1 MNDPAPAPPGR
12 GADVLDAPGQD
23 QPGAGR
29 GGGDCEEPR
38 VRRDSKD
45 SGELGGSLGKKSGW
59 LSWVGSTKADR
70 TLVAVSLGHTV
81 TDWYPN
87 SLFIILPYLAAD
99 LGLTYSQVGVLM
111 GWNYFT
117 SFFVNLPG
125 GLIVDL
131 VGKTGALLGLAVA
144 LTGLP
149 YALLGFSTS
158 YATAILCITFVGI
171 GSNVWHPAALSFLAR
186 RYPTRKGLAMALHT
200 MGGNVGS
207 TCAPLAMGLALTVL
221 FWRRVLLLNFL
232 VGVPLGFVLWRLL
245 AKVEM
250 ARGEG
255 GLTALSLHEYGR
267 AVRTMARN
275 KGILLLCS
283 LGGLR
288 AMTSIG
294 LFTFL
299 PIYLA
304 HELQYSPAL
313 VGAYMTVVQGA
324 GILAS
329 PVSGVLSDR
338 RGRRPVLATGLVVTS
353 FLLAALALLKLQLFF
368 VLVLAV
374 LGFFLFSLQP
384 VILAWMMDIAPANL
398 GGTTVSALFG
408 IQSLFA
414 GFSPAICGFIADRF
428 GILYAFY
435 FLASTILAANALV
448 YLIPGGV
455 SGDSRG

>member
-1 MNDPAPAPPGR
+1 VGK
-12 GADVLDAPGQD
+12 DV
-23 QPGAGR
+23 
-29 GGGDCEEPR
+29 
-38 VRRDSKD
+38 
-45 SGELGGSLGKKSGW
+45 GW
-59 LSWVGSTKADR
+59 LAWVRGIKADR

-81 TDWYPN
+81 TDWFPN
-87 SLFIILPYLAAD
+87 SLFIILPYLATD

-125 GLIVDL
+125 GLIVDV
-131 VGKTGALLGLAVA
+131 VGKTGVLLGLAVA

-158 YATAILCITFVGI
+158 YATALLCITFVGI
-171 GSNVWHPAALSFLAR
+171 GSNLWHPAALSFLAR
-186 RYPTRKGLAMALHT
+186 RYPERKGLAMALHT

-207 TCAPLAMGLALTVL
+207 ACAPVTIGVALTVL
-221 FWRRVLLLNFL
+221 LWRRVLLVNFL
-232 VGVPLGFVLWRLL
+232 VGMLLGFVLWRLL
-245 AKVEM
+245 AKLET
-250 ARGEG
+250 ARADGRRA
-255 GLTALSLHEYGR
+255 ALSLHEYGG
-267 AVRTMARN
+267 AIRTVARN
-275 KGILLLCS
+275 TSILLLCS

-299 PIYLA
+299 PLYLA
-304 HELQYSPAL
+304 HELRYSPAL
-313 VGAYMTVVQGA
+313 VGASMTLVQGA

-329 PVSGVLSDR
+329 PVSGILSDR
-338 RGRRPVLATGLVVTS
+338 KGRRPVLSAGLLVTS
-353 FLLAALALLKLQLFF
+353 LLLVALALLRLQFLF
-368 VLVLAV
+368 VGALAV

-384 VILAWMMDIAPANL
+384 VILAWMMDVAPASL

-428 GILYAFY
+428 GILSAFY
-435 FLASTILAANALV
+435 FLAATVFVANVFV
-448 YLIPGGV
+448 YLIPENV
-455 SGDSRG
+455 PRESRC

>member
-1 MNDPAPAPPGR
+1 MGES
-12 GADVLDAPGQD
+12 LDA
-23 QPGAGR
+23 
-29 GGGDCEEPR
+29 
-38 VRRDSKD
+38 
-45 SGELGGSLGKKSGW
+45 KSGW
-59 LSWVGSTKADR
+59 LSWVSKTKADR

-81 TDWYPN
+81 TDWFPN
-87 SLFIILPYLAAD
+87 SLFIILPYLATD
-99 LGLTYSQVGVLM
+99 LGLTYSQIGVLM

-131 VGKTGALLGLAVA
+131 VGKTGLLLGVAVA

-149 YALLGFSTS
+149 YALLGFCTS
-158 YATAILCITFVGI
+158 YAAAILCITFVGI

-186 RYPTRKGLAMALHT
+186 RYPSRKGLAMALHT

-207 TCAPLAMGLALTVL
+207 TCAPMAMGLALTVMV
-221 FWRRVLLLNFL
+221 WRRVLLANFL
-232 VGVPLGFVLWRLL
+232 VGMPMGFVLWRLL
-245 AKVEM
+245 ATVEM
-250 ARGEG
+250 ARQEG
-255 GLTALSLHEYGR
+255 DRTALSLHEYGR

-338 RGRRPVLATGLVVTS
+338 RGRRPVLTTGLVVTS
-353 FLLAALALLKLQLFF
+353 LLLITLAALKLRLLF
-368 VLVLAV
+368 VGVLAV

-398 GGTTVSALFG
+398 AGTTVSALFG
-408 IQSLFA
+408 MQSLFA
-414 GFSPAICGFIADRF
+414 GFSPAICGLIADRF

-435 FLASTILAANALV
+435 FLASTIFAANCLV
-448 YLIPGGV
+448 YLIPEKAAR
-455 SGDSRG
+455 DSNR

>member
-1 MNDPAPAPPGR
+1 MR
-12 GADVLDAPGQD
+12 G
-23 QPGAGR
+23 
-29 GGGDCEEPR
+29 
-38 VRRDSKD
+38 DSKD
-45 SGELGGSLGKKSGW
+45 TCELGGSLGKKSGW
-59 LSWVGSTKADR
+59 LSWVRSTKADR

-87 SLFIILPYLAAD
+87 SLFIILPYLATD
-99 LGLTYSQVGVLM
+99 LGLTYSQVGLLM

-131 VGKTGALLGLAVA
+131 VGKTGVLLGLAVA

-158 YATAILCITFVGI
+158 YATAILCVTFVGI
-171 GSNVWHPAALSFLAR
+171 GSNLWHPAALSFLAR
-186 RYPTRKGLAMALHT
+186 RYPERKGLAMALHT
-200 MGGNVGS
+200 MGGNLGS
-207 TCAPLAMGLALTVL
+207 ACAPIAMGLALTVL
-221 FWRRVLLLNFL
+221 LWRRVLLVNFL
-232 VGVPLGFVLWRLL
+232 VGMPLGFVLWRLL
-245 AKVEM
+245 ANVET
-250 ARGEG
+250 ARGDRRR
-255 GLTALSLHEYGR
+255 TTLSLHEYGR

-275 KGILLLCS
+275 KSILLLCT

-313 VGAYMTVVQGA
+313 VGTYMTVVQGA

-329 PVSGVLSDR
+329 PVSGILSDR
-338 RGRRPVLATGLVVTS
+338 KGRRPVLATGLVVTS
-353 FLLAALALLKLQLFF
+353 LLLVALALLKLQLFF
-368 VLVLAV
+368 VGALAV

-384 VILAWMMDIAPANL
+384 VILAWMMDVAPANL

-435 FLASTILAANALV
+435 FLASTIFAANILV
-448 YLIPGGV
+448 YLVPERV
-455 SGDSRG
+455 SRASRC